1 MNVRTESFLDN
12 LFVASAK
19 EKDVQQR
26 RKTFRYELHRKY
38 EGVSEESREC
48 MLLSRRYD
56 RSLDC
61 DVLSCKDIKT
71 NKTFYCNQFQ
81 IDLEECI

>member
-1 MNVRTESFLDN
+1 MNVGTESFLDN

-19 EKDVQQR
+19 KKDVQQR
-26 RKTFRYELHRKY
+26 GKTFRYELRRKY
-38 EGVSEESREC
+38 AGVPEESGEC
-48 MLLSRRYD
+48 VVLSRRYD